1 MVLVNT
7 TLIRSHPLLSSLCIP
22 CIGAVG
28 FHEPGAY
35 GHQVQ
40 NDGSNVEM

>member
-1 MVLVNT
+1 MVLENI
-7 TLIRSHPLLSSLCIP
+7 TLIRSHPLLSPLCIP

-28 FHEPGAY
+28 FQEPGAY